1 MKRNLKAP
9 QRVVI
14 TGAGNISPL
23 GDSWQEVRENLL
35 SQQNA
40 VRYMTEWD
48 IYPDLKTRLGA
59 PIENFE
65 LPKHYKAKQKRSMG
79 RVSQMAVLS
88 TERAL
93 EQAGLLGDP
102 ILKSG
107 DVGISYGSAAGSS
120 KAGMEFFNLLANQSL
135 EDITTTTYI
144 RIMSHTAAVNI
155 GVYFGVQGRMYTTS
169 SACTAGSQGVGFAYE
184 AIRAGTQKVMI
195 AGGAEELSVTQAAVF
210 DTIFAASTK
219 NAAPETSPSPFDK
232 NRDGLV
238 LGEGATTLIL
248 ESYEHAQARGA
259 EILAEVIGFGT
270 NTDGGHIVRPQ
281 QSTMQRVMELAMED
295 ADISTD
301 EIGFVSAH
309 ATATDQGDVFES
321 HATYDV
327 VGKKPINSLK
337 SYTGH
342 GLGACATFELWS
354 CINMMNEGW
363 FAPTLNLTE
372 VDERCAD
379 MDYVK
384 GEPREI
390 KTDVFMTN
398 NFAFGGINTS
408 LIIRSARSM

>member
-1 MKRNLKAP
+1 MKQNLKAP

-23 GDSWQEVRENLL
+23 GDSWAEVREPLL
-35 SQQNA
+35 AQKSA

-48 IYPDLKTRLGA
+48 QYSDLRTRLAA
-59 PIENFE
+59 PVENFV
-65 LPKHYKAKQKRSMG
+65 LPSHYRAKQKRPMG
-79 RVSQMAVLS
+79 RVAQMAVLA

-102 ILKSG
+102 ILQSG
-107 DVGISYGSAAGSS
+107 DVGVSYGSATGSS
-120 KAGMEFFNLLANQSL
+120 EAGMEFFKLLAGQSI
-135 EDITTTTYI
+135 EDVTTTTYI
-144 RIMSHTAAVNI
+144 RMMGHTAAVNI
-155 GVYFGVQGRMYTTS
+155 SVYFGTQGRMYTTS
-169 SACTAGSQGVGFAYE
+169 SACTAGSQGVGYAYE
-184 AIRAGTQKVMI
+184 AIRAGQQTIMI
-195 AGGAEELSVTQAAVF
+195 AGGAEELCVAQAAVF
-210 DTIFAASTK
+210 DTIFAASLK
-219 NAAPETSPSPFDK
+219 NDAPETSPSPFDRD
-232 NRDGLV
+232 RDGLV

-248 ESYEHAQARGA
+248 ESYDHAKARGA
-259 EILAEVIGFGT
+259 TILAEVIGYAT
-270 NTDGGHIVRPQ
+270 NTDGGHIVRPS
-281 QSTMQRVMELAMED
+281 QSTMQRVMELAVQDSEV
-295 ADISTD
+295 SVD

-342 GLGACATFELWS
+342 GLGACGAFELWAS
-354 CINMMNEGW
+354 INMMDEGW
-363 FAPTLNLTE
+363 FAPTLNLNN

-379 MDYVK
+379 MDYIR

-390 KTDVFMTN
+390 KTDVIMTN

-408 LIIRSARSM
+408 LIIRSAKTL